1 MKDYRKL
8 NVWVKGHQLVLEVY
22 KTVGAF
28 PKEEL
33 FGLTS
38 QMKRSAA
45 SIPTNIAEGCG
56 RKSEKDFCRFLVISF
71 GSANELEY
79 QVILATDL
87 KFITADEATSLL
99 ENIEEIKKMLSGLM
113 SKLS

>member
-1 MKDYRKL
+1 MKDYKSFI
-8 NVWVKGHQLVLEVY
+8 VWQKSHQLTLDVY
-22 KTVGAF
+22 KALNTF

-38 QMKRSAA
+38 QMKRSSS

-56 RKSEKDFCRFLVISF
+56 RNSDKDFARFLIIAF

-79 QVILATDL
+79 QFILSRDL
-87 KFITADEATSLL
+87 SFINDELS
-99 ENIEEIKKMLSGLM
+99 ENYYFKLKKLKKCSIV
-113 SKLS
+113 